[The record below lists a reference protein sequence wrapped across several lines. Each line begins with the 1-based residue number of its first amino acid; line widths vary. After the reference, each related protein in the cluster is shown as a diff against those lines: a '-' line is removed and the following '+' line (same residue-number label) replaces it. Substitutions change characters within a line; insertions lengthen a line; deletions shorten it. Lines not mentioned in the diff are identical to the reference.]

1 MIAKRYFFIMCCQS
15 FGKRSKKFIVILIFT
30 FVYLKVAKEIL
41 KLCTRSHLKAAT
53 DFKLEHCNCTR
64 SSVQTDPHP
73 ISFSITNENT
83 NEKGDIRIYVY

>member
-1 MIAKRYFFIMCCQS
+1 MCSQS

-41 KLCTRSHLKAAT
+41 ELCTRSHLKAAT

-64 SSVQTDPHP
+64 SSVQIDSQP
-73 ISFSITNENT
+73 ISFSITNQNS
-83 NEKGDIRIYVY
+83 NEEGNIRIYEYWYPKV

>member
-1 MIAKRYFFIMCCQS
+1 MCSQS

-30 FVYLKVAKEIL
+30 FVCLEVAKEIS

-64 SSVQTDPHP
+64 NSLQIDPQP
-73 ISFSITNENT
+73 ISFSISNEEGNV
-83 NEKGDIRIYVY
+83 RIYVYWYHKV